1 MYIANRV
8 TREIYSTLDQI
19 NQIFRSFAFI
29 QNKKKEEKIKREKK
43 KCQILEKQ
51 RLEFHPITVN
61 EIKRN
66 NSTGGFGG

>member
-8 TREIYSTLDQI
+8 TREIYSMLDQI

-61 EIKRN
+61 RERDQA
-66 NSTGGFGG
+66 